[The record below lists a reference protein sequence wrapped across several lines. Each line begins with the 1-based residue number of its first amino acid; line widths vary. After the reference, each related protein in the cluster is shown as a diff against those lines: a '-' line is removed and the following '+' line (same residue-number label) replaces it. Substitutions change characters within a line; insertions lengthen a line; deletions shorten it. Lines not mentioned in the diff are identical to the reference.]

1 MKKNMFK
8 IIKKLISF
16 FKWLYNNLYKLIVFN
31 CFVNKQLTYQAE
43 ISSSKSNDEFE
54 LINQKHNSI
63 VTVSVK
69 DTNKDKAKILYENKR
84 RAQKITNEQHL
95 KNITNTLPG
104 DEPIVKL
111 ESVDSILEKSVF
123 DLKPEDWNI
132 LYMEMSKHIKVEPD
146 ILCLKDKKK

>member
-16 FKWLYNNLYKLIVFN
+16 FKCLYNLYTFIFFN
-31 CFVNKQLTYQAE
+31 FFASNQLAYQTE
-43 ISSSKSNDEFE
+43 ISSSKSNDELE

-69 DTNKDKAKILYENKR
+69 DTNKDKAKSLYEYKC
-84 RAQKITNEQHL
+84 RAQKITNGQNSN
-95 KNITNTLPG
+95 KINNTLPS

-111 ESVDSILEKSVF
+111 ENFDSILEKSVF
-123 DLKPEDWNI
+123 DLEPEDWDI
-132 LYMEMSKHIKVEPD
+132 LYMEMSKHIKAEPD
-146 ILCLKDKKK
+146 ILC

>member
-16 FKWLYNNLYKLIVFN
+16 FICLYNLYKFIFFN
-31 CFVNKQLTYQAE
+31 CFVGKQLTYQAE
-43 ISSSKSNDEFE
+43 ISSTKSNDEFE

-69 DTNKDKAKILYENKR
+69 DTNKDKAKSLYENKR
-84 RAQKITNEQHL
+84 RAEKIKNEQHL
-95 KNITNTLPG
+95 KKITNTLPS

-111 ESVDSILEKSVF
+111 KNVDSILEKSVF
-123 DLKPEDWNI
+123 DLEPEDWDI
-132 LYMEMSKHIKVEPD
+132 LYLEMSKHIKAKPD
-146 ILCLKDKKK
+146 ILC

>member
-84 RAQKITNEQHL
+84 RAQKVML
-95 KNITNTLPG
+95 KTF
-104 DEPIVKL
+104 KH
-111 ESVDSILEKSVF
+111 
-123 DLKPEDWNI
+123 I
-132 LYMEMSKHIKVEPD
+132 LYGD
-146 ILCLKDKKK
+146 CYILFLYYTCCRLQMNNT